1 MFNVTILKMKDIIK
15 YIIGIIITIL
25 VIVFVS
31 KQFQNNKNEE
41 KIVNKVENSINMI
54 SEQSLLSCFEQVV
67 PTMANINKEY
77 SEIAKEDDH
86 SKEDLL
92 QGILK
97 TQISSIQG
105 MESNENQETTENINN
120 VNSTQENINV
130 QEIDQSTR
138 NRRSRSENGS
148 NN

>member
-25 VIVFVS
+25 IIVFVS

-41 KIVNKVENSINMI
+41 KIVNKVENGINMI

-120 VNSTQENINV
+120 VNSTQESINV
-130 QEIDQSTR
+130 QEIDRSIR
-138 NRRSRSENGS
+138 NRRSRS
-148 NN
+148 

>member
-41 KIVNKVENSINMI
+41 KIVNKVKNSINMI

-138 NRRSRSENGS
+138 NRRSRS
-148 NN
+148 

>member
-1 MFNVTILKMKDIIK
+1 MFNVTILKVKDIIK

-31 KQFQNNKNEE
+31 KQFQNNRNEE
-41 KIVNKVENSINMI
+41 KIVNKVENGINMI

-105 MESNENQETTENINN
+105 MESNENKEKTESTNSVNN
-120 VNSTQENINV
+120 AQENINL
-130 QEIDQSTR
+130 QEIAQNTR
-138 NRRSRSENGS
+138 NRRS
-148 NN
+148 

>member
-54 SEQSLLSCFEQVV
+54 SEQSLLSCFEQVE

-138 NRRSRSENGS
+138 NRRSRS
-148 NN
+148 

>member
-1 MFNVTILKMKDIIK
+1 MFNVSILKMKHIIK

-138 NRRSRSENGS
+138 NRRSRS
-148 NN
+148 

>member
-41 KIVNKVENSINMI
+41 KIVNKVKNSINMI

-138 NRRSRSENGS
+138 NTRSRS
-148 NN
+148 

>member
-31 KQFQNNKNEE
+31 KQFQNNRNEE
-41 KIVNKVENSINMI
+41 KIVNKVENGINMI

-105 MESNENQETTENINN
+105 MESNENKEKTESTNSVNN
-120 VNSTQENINV
+120 AQENINL
-130 QEIDQSTR
+130 QEIAQNTR
-138 NRRSRSENGS
+138 NRRS
-148 NN
+148 

>member
-25 VIVFVS
+25 IIVFVS
-31 KQFQNNKNEE
+31 KQFQNNRNEE
-41 KIVNKVENSINMI
+41 KIVNKVENGINMI

-120 VNSTQENINV
+120 VNSTQESINV
-130 QEIDQSTR
+130 QEIDRSIR
-138 NRRSRSENGS
+138 NRRSRS
-148 NN
+148 

>member
-77 SEIAKEDDH
+77 SEIAKEDDY

-138 NRRSRSENGS
+138 NRRSRS
-148 NN
+148 

>member
-41 KIVNKVENSINMI
+41 KIVNKVENSISMI

-105 MESNENQETTENINN
+105 MESNENKEKRESTNSVKKEEENIKL
-120 VNSTQENINV
+120 QEKAQN
-130 QEIDQSTR
+130 TG
-138 NRRSRSENGS
+138 NRRSRG
-148 NN
+148 

>member
-138 NRRSRSENGS
+138 NRRSRS
-148 NN
+148 